1 MYKMCYNNPTGLC
14 ITEDR
19 VVRKELT
26 RRIGMTVKKRQRK
39 GKKSRWNLPVLG
51 AALLVFVL
59 VVAASVF
66 LIKKYSPS
74 KERMDQNLYYQIEGE
89 NELAVIMQNTLLEE
103 KGIVLDGRPY
113 VSTDVIGEYLNERFY
128 WDSAENLYIYTTPTE
143 MITAHVG
150 DSKYTVG
157 KQNVDT
163 GYQIVKVEDGT
174 AYVAL
179 EYIKNYTAMD
189 YEFMEDPNRVMITS
203 EYGEIPVVEAK
214 KNAQIRYRA
223 GIKSPILTDVKK
235 GDMLY
240 VLDEGESSVEKWT
253 KVCSADGYIGYIRD
267 NKLKEK
273 TTIVTDNAFEEPV
286 YDNISKDYTINLT
299 WHQVTN
305 QEANAQV
312 FEKIADTKGLTTIS
326 PTWFFIKDDNGG
338 IQSLA
343 SQSYVDYCHQ
353 NGVEVWALVENIT
366 YKDQFDITNVLNKT
380 SSRQNLV
387 NQLIAQAIQYGLDG
401 INVDIE
407 ALPGEA
413 GAGFIEFIRELS
425 IMCRRNNIILSV
437 DNYVPM
443 AYNQNYNRKE
453 QGIVADYVIIM
464 GYDEHYAGSEEAGSV
479 ASIDYVKNGIEKTL
493 EEVPAEKVI
502 NAVPFYTRLWKTNDA
517 GELSSSAIGM
527 ASAEKVVANNDAVP
541 EWLEEEAQYYAS
553 FENADGFYQI
563 WLEEER
569 SIEEKA
575 KLIREYDLAG
585 IASWRLG
592 YEKTAIWDILL
603 KYVN

>member
-1 MYKMCYNNPTGLC
+1 MAT
-14 ITEDR
+14 
-19 VVRKELT
+19 
-26 RRIGMTVKKRQRK
+26 KKRRRRRK
-39 GKKSRWNLPVLG
+39 RTRINPIMIG
-51 AALLVFVL
+51 AAAVLLIL
-59 VVAASVF
+59 VIVAAVL
-66 LIKKYSPS
+66 LISKYGPS
-74 KERMDQNLYYQIEGE
+74 KERMDLSLYFQ
-89 NELAVIMQNTLLEE
+89 LEE
-103 KGIVLDGRPY
+103 EDDLAIIIQDTLIEDKGIVLNGRPY
-113 VSTDVIGEYLNERFY
+113 VSTEVVKEYLNERFY

-150 DSKYTVG
+150 ESQYTID
-157 KQNVDT
+157 KQSTATD
-163 GYQIVKVEDGT
+163 YQILKVEDSI

-179 EYIKNYTAMD
+179 EYVEQYTAME
-189 YEFMEDPNRVMITS
+189 YEYMAEPNRVQITC
-203 EYGEIPVVEAK
+203 EYGEFPVVEAK
-214 KNAQIRYRA
+214 RNGEVRYRA
-223 GIKSPILTDVKK
+223 GVKSPILTDVKK
-235 GDMLY
+235 GDVMY
-240 VLDEGESSVEKWT
+240 VLDEGEEPIKKWT
-253 KVCSADGYIGYIRD
+253 KVRTADGYIGYIRD
-267 NKLKEK
+267 NKLRDQSTI
-273 TTIVTDNAFEEPV
+273 TTTSDFVEPE
-286 YDNISKDYTINLT
+286 YSNLTKDYTINLS

-305 QEANAQV
+305 KDANSQV
-312 FEKIADTKGLTTIS
+312 YEKIKDAKGLTTIS
-326 PTWFFIKDDNGG
+326 PTWFFIRDNSGN

-343 SQSYVDYCHQ
+343 SQDYVNYCHQ
-353 NGVEVWALVENIT
+353 NNIEVWGLVENIT
-366 YKDQFDITNVLNKT
+366 YKDEIDITSILNKT

-387 NQLIAQAIQYGLDG
+387 TQLIAQAIQYDLDG

-413 GAGFIEFIRELS
+413 GDGFIEFIRELS

-479 ASIDYVKNGIEKTL
+479 ASIGYVRNGIEKTL

-502 NAVPFYTRLWKTNDA
+502 NAVPFYTRLWHTNND
-517 GELSSSAIGM
+517 GELSSSALGM
-527 ASAEKVVANNDAVP
+527 SSAQKTVSNNEATP
-541 EWLEEEAQYYAS
+541 EWSDEAGQYYAE

-563 WLEEER
+563 WLEEET

-575 KLIREYDLAG
+575 KLIKEYGLAG

-592 YEKTAIWDILL
+592 YEKDEIWDVIL

>member
-1 MYKMCYNNPTGLC
+1 
-14 ITEDR
+14 
-19 VVRKELT
+19 
-26 RRIGMTVKKRQRK
+26 MTTTKKRRK
-39 GKKSRWNLPVLG
+39 RTRSRINPAMLG
-51 AALLVFVL
+51 ALVLFLVL
-59 VVAASVF
+59 VIGAAIF
-66 LIKKYSPS
+66 LFKRYSPS
-74 KERMDQNLYYQIEGE
+74 KERMDLEQYFQIEE
-89 NELAVIMQNTLLEE
+89 EKELAVIVQNDLIEE
-103 KGIVLDGRPY
+103 KGIVLEGRPY
-113 VSTDVIGEYLNERFY
+113 VSAEVVKKYLNSRFY

-150 DSKYTVG
+150 DKQYTID

-174 AYVAL
+174 AYIAL
-179 EYIKNYTAMD
+179 EYIKLHTAMD
-189 YEFMEDPNRVMITS
+189 YEYMEQPNRVQITN
-203 EYGEIPVVEAK
+203 EYGEVPVVTAK
-214 KNAQIRYRA
+214 KDSEVRYRA
-223 GIKSPILTDVKK
+223 GIKSPILTEVQK
-235 GDMLY
+235 GDQLF
-240 VLDEGESSVEKWT
+240 VLDEGENQVEKWT
-253 KVCSADGYIGYIRD
+253 KVRTADGYIGYIKD
-267 NKLKEK
+267 NKLKAQ
-273 TTIVTDNAFEEPV
+273 TTITTTSDFEEPE
-286 YDNISKDYTINLT
+286 YKNISKDHTINLA

-305 QEANAQV
+305 KEANNQV
-312 FEKIADTKGLTTIS
+312 LEKIADTKGLTVIS

-353 NGVEVWALVENIT
+353 NGIEVWGLVENIT
-366 YKDQFDITNVLNKT
+366 YKDQFSITNVLNKT

-387 NQLIAQAIQYGLDG
+387 TQLIAQAIQYGLDG

-413 GAGFIEFIRELS
+413 GDGFIEFVRELS

-464 GYDEHYAGSEEAGSV
+464 GYDEHFAGSEEAGSV
-479 ASIDYVKNGIEKTL
+479 ASIGYVRNGIEKTL
-493 EEVPAEKVI
+493 EKVPAEKVI
-502 NAVPFYTRLWKTNDA
+502 NAVPFYTRLWQTDDSGN
-517 GELSSSAIGM
+517 LTSSALGM
-527 ASAEKVVANNDAVP
+527 TSAEKVLANNEIVP
-541 EWLEEEAQYYAS
+541 EWSEESGQYYAQ

-575 KLIREYDLAG
+575 KLIKEYDLAG

-592 YEKTAIWDILL
+592 YEKDEIWDVLL